1 MGWVLRTA
9 CEGAPDSPAK
19 GEGSSAIQSMLERRM
34 PMCRAS
40 GKNVQKTGGKAD
52 VLFLDA
58 REPPK
63 AVASGC
69 YDKVLSP
76 GGDAGGEA
84 EKG

>member
-1 MGWVLRTA
+1 
-9 CEGAPDSPAK
+9 
-19 GEGSSAIQSMLERRM
+19 M